1 MATKKNT
8 KKATKKAATP
18 RRRAVDADDTPD
30 PLAAAAS
37 RARSKRSVVIDDPE
51 DDPHGADDLDGSQ
64 DDEGDD
70 ELDPTPADVPD
81 YVTDAI
87 DKQRRFAEQSD
98 VEIVHLIYR
107 HVGGT
112 RHGAREL
119 AGRIEDVAV
128 LEQADVGDRFGG
140 GFYSC
145 YSYFRHSNGGEDRV
159 AWTCRVSSS
168 YQPKSP
174 AAARVAAG
182 VALPSQL
189 AESVALLDQLS
200 IIAERMGG
208 SRREQSPVE
217 AMGKMMEG
225 VMQVL
230 GTTMRTAVKYQGD
243 RTLDALRDAGAPAA
257 LPPPPAG
264 GFGLKDIFDAVGGV
278 EGLIQ
283 LGGQLLKRV
292 GTPPVPGDGAT

>member
-1 MATKKNT
+1 MATKKKAAKAA
-8 KKATKKAATP
+8 KKAPAP
-18 RRRAVDADDTPD
+18 RRRVADAGDDTPD

-37 RARSKRSVVIDDPE
+37 RARIKPAPVHDE
-51 DDPHGADDLDGSQ
+51 DDADDLDALQ
-64 DDEGDD
+64 DDGDHDD
-70 ELDPTPADVPD
+70 ELDPEVADVPD

-87 DKQRRFAEQSD
+87 DKQRRFADQSD
-98 VEIVHLIYR
+98 VEIVHMIYR

-128 LEQADVGDRFGG
+128 LEQADVADRFGG

-145 YSYFRHSNGGEDRV
+145 YSYFRRSNGGEDRV

-168 YQPKSP
+168 YQAKSP
-174 AAARVAAG
+174 PAARIAPG

-208 SRREQSPVE
+208 KQREQSPVE

-243 RTLDALRDAGAPAA
+243 RALEQLRDGGAPAT
-257 LPPPPAG
+257 LPPAAPAS
-264 GFGLKDIFDAVGGV
+264 GFGLRDLWDAVGGL
-278 EGLIQ
+278 EGVMNLW
-283 LGGQLLKRV
+283 GQLKNRQS
-292 GTPPVPGDGAT
+292 TPPAPGDTAP